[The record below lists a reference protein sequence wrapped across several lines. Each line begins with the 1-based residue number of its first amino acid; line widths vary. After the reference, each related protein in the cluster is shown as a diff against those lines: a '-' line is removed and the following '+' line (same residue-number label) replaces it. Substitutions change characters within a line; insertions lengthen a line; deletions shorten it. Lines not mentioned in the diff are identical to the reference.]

1 VAACVEPPESSFS
14 HAAGLSRRGGG
25 GLGALSLILARDVE
39 TEIESSVPHAGI
51 QPGFGR

>member
-1 VAACVEPPESSFS
+1 VTPVASYVEPPESSSS
-14 HAAGLSRRGGG
+14 HAAGLSGQC
-25 GLGALSLILARDVE
+25 LGALPILAREVG